1 MVKKEVLHYFVFI
14 FGIATSPYRS
24 LDSIWKHILVL
35 LLVRVLLSNL
45 ASATVE
51 AALSGLLV
59 LLLSEVC
66 ILLQIFVGLLVDL
79 WRAIGREL
87 GNVYANL
94 VAIPPIQLI
103 LCHDESHPEVPWL
116 HCIFVLAENLQI
128 LFLNN
133 VSNQS
138 KYRVIEGDRKW

>member
-1 MVKKEVLHYFVFI
+1 MVTREVLHYFVFI
-14 FGIATSPYRS
+14 FGIAASPYRS
-24 LDSIWKHILVL
+24 LDSIWEHILVL
-35 LLVRVLLSNL
+35 LLVRVLLPDF
-45 ASATVE
+45 ASATIE
-51 AALSGLLV
+51 ATLTGLLV

-103 LCHDESHPEVPWL
+103 LCHDESHPEVTWL
-116 HCIFVLAENLQI
+116 HCIFVLA
-128 LFLNN
+128 
-133 VSNQS
+133 
-138 KYRVIEGDRKW
+138 

>member
-79 WRAIGREL
+79 WRAIGWE
-87 GNVYANL
+87 
-94 VAIPPIQLI
+94 
-103 LCHDESHPEVPWL
+103 
-116 HCIFVLAENLQI
+116 
-128 LFLNN
+128 
-133 VSNQS
+133 
-138 KYRVIEGDRKW
+138 